1 MFKINELL
9 SDVRLQTL
17 KAAYQKDS
25 NSKYIVVVV
34 NSDKSI
40 NVEETINMHLWLEEI
55 QYIVIP
61 QTWTSADKQEYN
73 VVHINQINVKTQRAN
88 PFSIGPVMPNT
99 WLNDLSDERFLML
112 LLAQELGEISYT
124 PSNQDIMDNI
134 KPKLESI
141 ILTPF
146 WAKIQKL
153 VKFGQSYNPPNNQDE
168 VNTRN
173 VWNTVISR
181 QFYIPG
187 SSTPIKKQYGVK
199 HYEWGSGRWT
209 NEMTKLRHHITENT
223 TIEMFLVVTDDILG
237 NTNHVTKPL
246 GNFVQVVH
254 NVLIEAKLQSKLDD
268 FANYFNY
275 IQKVDSAFSQDKQS
289 VYGSQVNINTGGGAY
304 IGSTINT
311 GGGDFIGGNKYS
323 VG

>member
-9 SDVRLQTL
+9 SDPRLKTL
-17 KAAYQKDS
+17 NDAYQKDS
-25 NSKYIVVVV
+25 NGKYIVVVV
-34 NSDKSI
+34 NSDKSV
-40 NVEETINMHLWLEEI
+40 NVEETINIHLWLEEV

-61 QTWTSADKQEYN
+61 QTWTSADKQEYS

-99 WLNDLSDERFLML
+99 WLSELSDERFLML

-134 KPKLESI
+134 KPKLEST

-168 VNTRN
+168 INTRN

-187 SSTPIKKQYGVK
+187 Q
-199 HYEWGSGRWT
+199 
-209 NEMTKLRHHITENT
+209 NNT
-223 TIEMFLVVTDDILG
+223 SD
-237 NTNHVTKPL
+237 N
-246 GNFVQVVH
+246 
-254 NVLIEAKLQSKLDD
+254 KLDHID
-268 FANYFNY
+268 EPFKNWLAKYHTSADLKRICQDAGINIARINFTLSVINIVYEILNEASKTQLLDKLMIAAEY
-275 IQKVDSAFSQDKQS
+275 KVKPRQNNSIFRQDNQT
-289 VYGSQVNINTGGGAY
+289 VYGSQINTSGGAY
-304 IGSTINT
+304 INGNFNT
-311 GGGDFIGGNKYS
+311 GGGDFVGRDKYS